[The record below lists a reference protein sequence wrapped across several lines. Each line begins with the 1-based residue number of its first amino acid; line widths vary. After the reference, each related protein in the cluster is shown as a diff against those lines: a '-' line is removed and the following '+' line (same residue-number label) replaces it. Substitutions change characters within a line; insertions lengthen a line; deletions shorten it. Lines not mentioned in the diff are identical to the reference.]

1 MRLKL
6 EAREK
11 GLPEPADI
19 EPKLPEPPP
28 DGTFKK
34 KEKKPK
40 KKTVGLEALKK
51 KLNEPTALNA
61 QNTAS
66 KFDVLA
72 GRN

>member
-11 GLPEPADI
+11 GLPEPEDI

-28 DGTFKK
+28 EGTFKK

-40 KKTVGLEALKK
+40 KKTVGLDALKK
-51 KLNEPTALNA
+51 KLN
-61 QNTAS
+61 AS
-66 KFDVLA
+66 TSLSTQGTTTKFDVFA
-72 GRN
+72 GRS